1 MDVSSLSSAEKLCLG
16 LNNFFN
22 GYSKDHEDECSSSGL
37 PLYMFDSSL
46 FEEKRA
52 KRIKKLL
59 PTLLPHSE
67 EEELLIE
74 VAYLMDSSSSA
85 SSIGVWSVGHVTK
98 RLADGTFLLRGKEG
112 DNPAPAI
119 YIVFADSCETEFS
132 LACARIKEALH
143 RRRTSLRLL
152 RYHFQLKCIPFDL
165 SIASSLGSLPA
176 LYLFST
182 FFPFYLSSSYLTLS
196 LSS

>member
-22 GYSKDHEDECSSSGL
+22 GYSKDHEGECSSSGL

-52 KRIKKLL
+52 KRIKNLL
-59 PTLLPHSE
+59 STLLPHSE